1 MIRAVLDTNVVVSG
15 LLNSKGPPAL
25 ILKHALLRR
34 FRLYLSP
41 ALLDEYKKVLPRE
54 RLRLDPEQIDR
65 LLLLLRSK
73 AILITPRKYLRI
85 ASDPEDNKVIECA
98 LAGRA
103 DFIVT
108 GNIRHFPAQFQDI
121 RVITPRDFLVVLA
134 STPGKS

>member
-34 FRLYLSP
+34 FRFYLSP
-41 ALLDEYKKVLPRE
+41 ALLGEYKEVLPRE
-54 RLRLDPEQIDR
+54 RLKLDRQQIDPF
-65 LLLLLRSK
+65 LLLLRST
-73 AILITPRKYLRI
+73 AILVNPRKGVRI
-85 ASDPEDNKVIECA
+85 ASDPDDNKVIECA

-108 GNIRHFPAQFQDI
+108 GNIRHFPAQFQDV

-134 STPGKS
+134 STPSKS

>member
-34 FRLYLSP
+34 FRFYLSP
-41 ALLDEYKKVLPRE
+41 ALIDEYKKVLPRA
-54 RLRLDPEQIDR
+54 RLKLDPKQIDR
-65 LLLLLRSK
+65 LILLLRST
-73 AILITPRKYLRI
+73 ATFVNPRKGVRI
-85 ASDPEDNKVIECA
+85 AGDPDDNKVIECA

-103 DFIVT
+103 DFVVT

-121 RVITPRDFLVVLA
+121 RIITPRDFLVVLA